1 MKKLIFAAGALALM
15 ASCSQKNASQTE
27 TAEETQPAYLFTYFA
42 GESDGLRLAYSN
54 DGRTWEQIGGDSV
67 FLVPEI
73 GKDHLMRDPSVVEGP
88 DGTFHMVW
96 TSGWNDG
103 GIAYSSTRDFINWTP
118 QREIPVMAHEPET
131 LNCWAPE
138 IFYDAPSETYYIYWA
153 STIPG
158 RHSYVPTSDH
168 EKQWNHRI
176 YLTTTKDFETF
187 TPTELWFDPTF
198 SAIDAAIAKSP
209 VNDDY
214 IMVVKNENSA
224 PAEKNIRVTR
234 TKDIASGFP
243 VEVSAPITG
252 EYWAE
257 GPAPLFVNDTLYVY
271 FDKYI
276 DHSYGAVM
284 STDNG
289 ETWTDISDEVSFP
302 QGMRHGTAI
311 PVSPAIID
319 GIKAARP
326 SAPAAE

>member
-1 MKKLIFAAGALALM
+1 MKKLIFAAASIALLA
-15 ASCSQKNASQTE
+15 ACSQKGNNAANEAE
-27 TAEETQPAYLFTYFA
+27 TDSVPETAYLFTYFA
-42 GESDGLRLAYSN
+42 GESDGLRLAASN
-54 DGRTWEQIGGDSV
+54 DGLHWEQIGGDSV

-73 GKDHLMRDPSVVEGP
+73 GKDHLMRDPSVAQGP

-96 TSGWNDG
+96 TSGWNDSI
-103 GIAYSSTRDFINWTP
+103 IAYSSTRDFINWTP
-118 QREIPVMAHEPET
+118 QKAIPVMANEPGT
-131 LNCWAPE
+131 LNSWAPE
-138 IFYDAPSETYYIYWA
+138 LFYDDATQTYYIFWA
-153 STIPG
+153 STVPG
-158 RHSYVPTSDH
+158 KHSYVPTSEN

-187 TPTELWFDPTF
+187 TPTQLWFNPTF

-209 VNDDY
+209 VSGEY

-234 TKDIASGFP
+234 SKDMTQGFP

-252 EYWAE
+252 DYWAE

-276 DHSYGAVM
+276 NGSYGAVR

-289 ETWTDISDEVSFP
+289 ATWTDISDSVSFP
-302 QGMRHGTAI
+302 QGMRHGTAF
-311 PVSPAIID
+311 PVNKALID
-319 GIKAARP
+319 SIKSARK
-326 SAPAAE
+326 